1 MCIKFNNLY
10 CKPPLDSKEFE
21 TMWADAMAHVTKQEM
36 EKDVLA
42 SNGVRTELISV
53 AEAIRKNVGKVSVN
67 GLIVGISSVIQ
78 VVKETEF
85 ECSNCGQS
93 DTERYDPPL
102 FSLPNSLS
110 NSRKQK
116 CISCGAASYSPKHHN
131 EISALIIQL
140 QDVEKQNE
148 LECLNV
154 VLFDNN
160 TIDVRNGE
168 KAMVTGT
175 LHVVQQ
181 RGNIGRR
188 VTYLFADSIE
198 YDTIQDENV
207 VVTEEDLVEIE
218 EFARQPDMID
228 KLTEMVAPTII
239 GHDQKKLGIIL
250 MYIGAPE
257 TDDFRGRIP
266 GLFIG
271 PPGTAKSKLALAAK
285 RLGQPHSRYSST
297 QGASGKSITAIIDK
311 DNDSYVLRNGVLPQA
326 RNSVCILNE
335 IASLSMEDQ
344 RHLFDVME
352 EGKLTLDKYGFHKEI
367 DSPTTVLATTNPEH
381 GEWYMDIIDKRQ
393 IPLRKELV
401 DRYDLIFVFESLRHR
416 EQKISYAKRKMAIL
430 KSQDVKEDHV
440 FLRKVIEHA
449 KTFKPIL
456 SEEAEAMIADY
467 WSSLNVL
474 IFPTNRVLETIM
486 RTSIAFARLHFSNI
500 VTSEIAKE
508 AIDFLNKMYQV
519 FDSNIVVVQDPR
531 EATCHE
537 IAKFLQENPNIPYE
551 FQDCINYAADHNTL
565 VEAYLGKSP
574 VNNNNSKYR
583 DIADRFKQGVV
594 GEGMISI
601 VNMSPLTLIFKVL
614 VKEDT
619 SSKNVL

>member
-1 MCIKFNNLY
+1 MFCTPSMHKGGYRYQFLNQRSPGLSENIEQVINDILSKHDIEYLSKGDLAARGMQKRNDEAKTINEGSRHVELLRELNLRLHEFIRLKPLEEIKQICIKFNNLY
-10 CKPPLDSKEFE
+10 CKPPLDTKEFE
-21 TMWADAMAHVTKQEM
+21 TMWDDAVAHVTKQEM
-36 EKDVLA
+36 EKDVLT
-42 SNGVRTELISV
+42 SNGVRTELISI

-93 DTERYDPPL
+93 DTEQYNPPL

-116 CISCGAASYSPKHHN
+116 CISCSAASYSPKHHN

-154 VLFDNN
+154 VLFDSN
-160 TIDVRNGE
+160 TVDVRNGE
-168 KAMVTGT
+168 KAMVAGT

-198 YDTIQDENV
+198 YDIVQNENV
-207 VVTEEDLVEIE
+207 IITEEDVVEIE

-239 GHDQKKLGIIL
+239 GHDQKKLGIVL

-257 TDDFRGRIP
+257 TDDFRGRIH

-352 EGKLTLDKYGFHKEI
+352 EGKLTLDKYGWQPK
-367 DSPTTVLATTNPEH
+367 D
-381 GEWYMDIIDKRQ
+381 
-393 IPLRKELV
+393 
-401 DRYDLIFVFESLRHR
+401 
-416 EQKISYAKRKMAIL
+416 
-430 KSQDVKEDHV
+430 
-440 FLRKVIEHA
+440 
-449 KTFKPIL
+449 
-456 SEEAEAMIADY
+456 
-467 WSSLNVL
+467 
-474 IFPTNRVLETIM
+474 
-486 RTSIAFARLHFSNI
+486 
-500 VTSEIAKE
+500 
-508 AIDFLNKMYQV
+508 
-519 FDSNIVVVQDPR
+519 
-531 EATCHE
+531 
-537 IAKFLQENPNIPYE
+537 
-551 FQDCINYAADHNTL
+551 
-565 VEAYLGKSP
+565 
-574 VNNNNSKYR
+574 
-583 DIADRFKQGVV
+583 
-594 GEGMISI
+594 
-601 VNMSPLTLIFKVL
+601 
-614 VKEDT
+614 
-619 SSKNVL
+619 